1 MGASTGSTGVG
12 EMVGLQAPAQPAGGH
27 GQRGGHTRAGD
38 GGGGGDGVGDARE
51 IFLCLNFLRSMVAP
65 TLEGDQRRGEGA
77 VLGVSQ
83 KKETAGLGQHRYRVI
98 KGSCRGMQ
106 NDASQHVGVFTSQVQ
121 LHHRPKHKH

>member
-77 VLGVSQ
+77 VLGVCRQ
-83 KKETAGLGQHRYRVI
+83 DRGRQPPEEGDGRAGAAPIPGDQGLVPG
-98 KGSCRGMQ
+98 
-106 NDASQHVGVFTSQVQ
+106 NAE
-121 LHHRPKHKH
+121 